1 MLISPAA
8 EEGGLPTP
16 VRGLAIGGGR
26 LHKKTAGRKTPPV
39 APTSPP
45 SVRAGTPVS
54 HRTAVMALAS
64 PGGAVGGHGPTD
76 PTPPSDSLR
85 AEVTKAAPISTAK
98 RSKAVVTTP
107 VAQERVSSRPK
118 GAKGN
123 LPALQ
128 RAQLLLAQK
137 NMETE
142 GNPLPR
148 FTIFDDYSDECLGS
162 ILGDSGVDLSDE
174 GEARELLSL
183 IRSKEIAQAALA
195 QAAAARAATAPEEAG
210 ASLVPV
216 ARPDRADTAAGAALS
231 PPARGPVRT
240 RRVAKAVTA
249 RGIRLRNRI
258 I

>member
-1 MLISPAA
+1 
-8 EEGGLPTP
+8 
-16 VRGLAIGGGR
+16 
-26 LHKKTAGRKTPPV
+26 
-39 APTSPP
+39 
-45 SVRAGTPVS
+45 
-54 HRTAVMALAS
+54 MALAS

-76 PTPPSDSLR
+76 PPPPPPPSDTLR
-85 AEVTKAAPISTAK
+85 AEMTKATPISTAK

-142 GNPLPR
+142 GNPLPH

-162 ILGDSGVDLSDE
+162 ILGDSGVDLSYE

-231 PPARGPVRT
+231 PQPV
-240 RRVAKAVTA
+240 V
-249 RGIRLRNRI
+249 L
-258 I
+258 